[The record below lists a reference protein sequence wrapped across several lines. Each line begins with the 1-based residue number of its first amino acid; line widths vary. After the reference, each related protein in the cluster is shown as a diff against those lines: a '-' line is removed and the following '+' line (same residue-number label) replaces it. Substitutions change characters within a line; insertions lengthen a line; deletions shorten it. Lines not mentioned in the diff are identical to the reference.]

1 MGCVLSNM
9 NACIEHHSKE
19 LYVEN
24 EEKRFQMT
32 RIGCTD
38 TPERKQ
44 KRRRKFEQDF
54 LKGVEAERKYMKRNL
69 SDEDIVKQYKSVTS
83 NIQTPF

>member
-1 MGCVLSNM
+1 MANM

-24 EEKRFQMT
+24 EEKRYQRT

-38 TPERKQ
+38 TLERKRE
-44 KRRRKFEQDF
+44 RRRKFEQDF
-54 LKGVEAERKYMKRNL
+54 LEGVEAERKVMSRNS
-69 SDEDIVKQYKSVTS
+69 SDEDIVDRYKGITA
-83 NIQTPF
+83 NM